1 MPQSLLRTEV
11 ADGTGAAVVTTVV
24 ELTVGVDELATG
36 METTLELVEDNEAT
50 IGELTEELVDDEV
63 VEVVRAVEDEAADDD
78 EDNGIASQSP
88 NPG

>member
-1 MPQSLLRTEV
+1 
-11 ADGTGAAVVTTVV
+11 
-24 ELTVGVDELATG
+24 
-36 METTLELVEDNEAT
+36 METTLELVEDNEDT

-78 EDNGIASQSP
+78 EDNWIASQSP